1 MKSNKLNEIHKKL
14 KSLEKNNNP
23 NKEGF
28 TNIQFMGLN
37 INRTCLI
44 LMIIY
49 TLLFMYK
56 EEIMKTN
63 LVKNIMK

>member
-1 MKSNKLNEIHKKL
+1 MVSTKLKEILEEL
-14 KSLEKNNNP
+14 KSLEKNN
-23 NKEGF
+23 KSTEEGF

>member
-1 MKSNKLNEIHKKL
+1 MVSTKLKEILEKL
-14 KSLEKNNNP
+14 KSLEKNN
-23 NKEGF
+23 KSTEEGF